1 MEITKHQNK
10 LPSLLEKAR
19 QELAAF
25 NRKELSVRESGSATG
40 AKMSKPAQAH
50 GERILYCSTVPQASA
65 VLILKLNEKGAEIM
79 DVIVRRK
86 ASASAHGGA
95 QAARN
100 KECDSRALLWG
111 NYKGCPHCGNDALV
125 LCGDC
130 GSLACIAI
138 EADSSVCPA
147 CASKGKVVNREIN
160 LEFSRSRNGQQGQPQ
175 TDQKMLAKPA
185 GQPALPHRPR

>member
-1 MEITKHQNK
+1 MEIIKQQDK
-10 LPSLLEKAR
+10 PPSLLEKAR

-25 NRKELSVRESGSATG
+25 NRKELSVCESGSATG

-86 ASASAHGGA
+86 APAPAHGGA
-95 QAARN
+95 QATR

-185 GQPALPHRPR
+185 GQPALPHRSR